1 MSNELVNK
9 SSEDLIK
16 EESNNII
23 DQAVNEN
30 DPEKLKDLV
39 YLFNNNI
46 AKKSMLRV
54 DKLNTLLDD
63 VTDQA
68 RARVLAGNMD
78 DGDLIRLMNVAQKS
92 LEQSAV
98 SVNSINEQP
107 IIQLNQYNINSAP
120 QDDSIESLS
129 KESRERVLQAIK
141 QLMES
146 DDSNIIDAEI
156 IDAEEEDDI
165 G

>member
-9 SSEDLIK
+9 NSEDLIK

-23 DQAVNEN
+23 DRAVNEN

-92 LEQSAV
+92 LEQSAI

>member
-9 SSEDLIK
+9 NSEDLIK

-23 DQAVNEN
+23 DRAVNEN

-92 LEQSAV
+92 LEQSAI

-156 IDAEEEDDI
+156 IDAEEEDNI

>member
-9 SSEDLIK
+9 NSEDFIK

-23 DQAVNEN
+23 DRAVNEN

-92 LEQSAV
+92 LEQSAI

-156 IDAEEEDDI
+156 IDAEEEDNI

>member
-92 LEQSAV
+92 LEQSAI

>member
-92 LEQSAV
+92 LEQSAI

-120 QDDSIESLS
+120 QEDSIESLS

-156 IDAEEEDDI
+156 IDTEEEEDI